1 MPIVK
6 SKKEEFDNTP
16 PPSDELFSPQKP
28 KFCFNDLVLS
38 DQTIDEIMDVLS
50 IQQLQNHV
58 FDTWGLIKTHKMQ
71 RKIALN
77 FYGEPGT
84 GKTMAAHAVA
94 HYLEK
99 DIIEVNYADI
109 ESKYVGDT
117 PKNLTKVFKKAKETN
132 SVLFFDEADAM
143 LSKRVT
149 NMSSSTD
156 TSVNQTRS
164 VLLMLL
170 NDFDGIIVFATNF
183 VSNYDTAFMRR
194 ILGHVEFKLPCHTE
208 RTKIWNHL
216 LPKELPHNANVDI
229 LAEKFGGI
237 SGSDISNAILK
248 AVFKAARNNEKIVH
262 HDYFE
267 YAIESIQ
274 HSKKMNAKNKGGDEK
289 VEIKTVSREYVESQI
304 NI

>member
-6 SKKEEFDNTP
+6 SKKEESDSMHP
-16 PPSDELFSPQKP
+16 PGDDQFTPQKP
-28 KFCFNDLVLS
+28 KFSFNDLVLS
-38 DQTIDEIMDVLS
+38 DLIRNEIMDVLS
-50 IQQLQNHV
+50 IQQLQSHV
-58 FDTWGLIKTHKMQ
+58 FDTWGLANTHKLQ
-71 RKIALN
+71 KKIALN

-94 HYLEK
+94 HYLDK

-117 PKNLTKVFKKAKETN
+117 PKNLTRVFKKAKETN

-183 VSNYDTAFMRR
+183 VSNYDVAFMRR
-194 ILGHVEFKLPCHTE
+194 ILGHVEFKLPCHVE

-216 LPKELPHNANVDI
+216 LPKDLPHNADVAK
-229 LAEKFGGI
+229 LAEKFDCV

-248 AVFKAARNNEKIVH
+248 AAFKAARNSEDIVC

-267 YAIESIQ
+267 HAIESIR
-274 HSKKMNAKNKGGDEK
+274 HSKKMNLNIKGGDEK
-289 VEIKTVSREYVESQI
+289 IEIRTVSKEYVESQV